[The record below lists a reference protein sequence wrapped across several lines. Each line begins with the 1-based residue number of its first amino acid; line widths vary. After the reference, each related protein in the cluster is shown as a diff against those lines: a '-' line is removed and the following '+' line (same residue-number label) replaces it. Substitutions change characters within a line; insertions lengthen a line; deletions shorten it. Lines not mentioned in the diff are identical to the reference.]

1 MAQRAIRCRRVSGR
15 GGRIEKNRNMG
26 KGATRDPL
34 PKGSGCNARAFIG
47 AKHRGSDMTTNEENK
62 LIASH
67 IIQRLGEG
75 GQPPEFGLSR
85 INVGNESYLNVLE
98 HEYFQSL
105 LKQGSS
111 FKLVQ
116 GYFGGGKTHFLHCV
130 RELAWKYGFV
140 TSLVE
145 LSPAECPYDDAL
157 KVYQNVANHLMLR
170 PESILEPPQLGICNV
185 VRHVVD
191 KRLEEAAAS
200 SRQPQS
206 DVAQWITTKL
216 MRVWCESHSCRQAV
230 AHLALACLQNDYHRE
245 QMLEAWLLGEN
256 VTNTVELRDCGVY
269 EQITRSNGFTM
280 MRSLLQMIVAL
291 GLPGTVL
298 LFDEVDR
305 NMSVSTKRS
314 HIIGDNLRQVVDL
327 CGRHQLPHTLFMY
340 AVPPEFMRTVVPDYP
355 ALYQRLKSPVA
366 LSVRSPQAVLID
378 LEKLDLPPEDL
389 LTQLGTKLVEVFE
402 DARDVSFNHATQ
414 AANAELLARACTEAC
429 FEVNHRRLFV
439 KSWVDFLYQQLAEG
453 EIALTPEDAKELMW
467 SGQQAVEQVE
477 DVEDDF
483 DDF

>member
-1 MAQRAIRCRRVSGR
+1 M
-15 GGRIEKNRNMG
+15 
-26 KGATRDPL
+26 L
-34 PKGSGCNARAFIG
+34 
-47 AKHRGSDMTTNEENK
+47 TNEENK
-62 LIASH
+62 LVASH

-98 HEYFQSL
+98 HEYFETL

-130 RELAWKYGFV
+130 RELAWKHGFV
-140 TSLVE
+140 SSIVE
-145 LSPAECPYDDAL
+145 LSPAECPYDDSL
-157 KVYQNVANHLMLR
+157 KVYQNVASHLMMK
-170 PESILEPPQLGICNV
+170 PDSITDAPQLGICNIIRRV
-185 VRHVVD
+185 ID
-191 KRLEEAAAS
+191 QKLEQSTSSDPLEEVRKWIQIKL
-200 SRQPQS
+200 SR
-206 DVAQWITTKL
+206 A
-216 MRVWCESHSCRQAV
+216 WCESHSCRQAIV
-230 AHLALACLQNDYHRE
+230 QFAIASLDNDFRAE
-245 QMLEAWLLGEN
+245 QILEAWLLGEN
-256 VTNTVELRDCGVY
+256 IVIPELKNYGVY
-269 EQITRSNGFTM
+269 EQISKSNGFTM

-305 NMSVSTKRS
+305 NLSVSAKRS

-355 ALYQRLKSPVA
+355 ALYQRLKSPVP
-366 LSVRSPQAVLID
+366 LSARSPQAVLID
-378 LEKLDLPPEDL
+378 LEKLDLDPEEL
-389 LTQLGTKLVEVFE
+389 LTELGIRLVDVFE
-402 DARDVSFNHATQ
+402 DARDIALNHALQ
-414 AANAELLARACTEAC
+414 GQNAATLAKTCAEAV

-439 KSWVDFLYQQLAEG
+439 KTWVDFLYAQLADG
-453 EIALTPEDAKELMW
+453 ESRLTEEQAKEMLW
-467 SGQQAVEQVE
+467 SGQQTITE
-477 DVEDDF
+477 DTDKEEDF

>member
-1 MAQRAIRCRRVSGR
+1 M
-15 GGRIEKNRNMG
+15 
-26 KGATRDPL
+26 L
-34 PKGSGCNARAFIG
+34 
-47 AKHRGSDMTTNEENK
+47 TNEENK
-62 LIASH
+62 LIAAH

-185 VRHVVD
+185 VRHIVD
-191 KRLEEAAAS
+191 KRLEEAAKTS
-200 SRQPQS
+200 N
-206 DVAQWITTKL
+206 DAQGEVTRWIMTKL
-216 MRVWCESHSCRQAV
+216 MRVWCESHSCRQAI
-230 AHLALACLQNDYHRE
+230 AQLALACLQNNYARE
-245 QMLEAWLLGEN
+245 QMLEAWLLGESIASS
-256 VTNTVELRDCGVY
+256 ELKDCGVY

-305 NMSVSTKRS
+305 NMSVSSKRS

-378 LEKLDLPPEDL
+378 LEKLDLPPEEL
-389 LTQLGTKLVEVFE
+389 LSQLGIKLVEVFE
-402 DARDVSFNHATQ
+402 DAREVSLNHVLQ
-414 AANAELLARACTEAC
+414 AENAARLAHACTDAC

-453 EIALTPEDAKELMW
+453 EIELTLESAKELMW
-467 SGQQAVEQVE
+467 SGQQSMAEVEETE
-477 DVEDDF
+477 DEF